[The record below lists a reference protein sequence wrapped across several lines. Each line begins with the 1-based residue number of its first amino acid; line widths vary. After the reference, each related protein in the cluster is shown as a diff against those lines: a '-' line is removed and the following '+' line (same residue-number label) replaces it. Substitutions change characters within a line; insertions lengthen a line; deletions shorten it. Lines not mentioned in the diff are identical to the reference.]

1 MLNIILNLR
10 ILTIT
15 IIYNKSAL
23 NNFQQ
28 KIFLKSRATF
38 Q

>member
-15 IIYNKSAL
+15 IIYNKFAL
-23 NNFQQ
+23 NNFH
-28 KIFLKSRATF
+28 KIMYLKSRDIF